1 MNKVEAPPARR
12 RPRRGL
18 GGEGLFFAQ
27 REKIRRVHRL
37 VLMGDAEMDVAAQRG
52 LHQSAVAHVA
62 DDLPGAYRV
71 PGLHRDV
78 LAQAGVPGEVAAV
91 VADDHGV
98 AHGAVLVDGVDL
110 AVRGGADLSP
120 RVRGD
125 VHAVVDAPVPGGL
138 IVAQRFHGVGGDLL
152 AGNRRRGLERLLRGG
167 SGGGT
172 LRRGGRGL
180 SLGLGSQRRDV
191 LGFHGSYEDV
201 FPHGFLNGDFLHAVG
216 VSIVYIAGDPDG
228 GCAQDQ
234 GYVVALSAAAGM
246 FVVAHLLST
255 SEADYCRDFRRLNI
269 MGEIFR

>member
-1 MNKVEAPPARR
+1 M
-12 RPRRGL
+12 
-18 GGEGLFFAQ
+18 
-27 REKIRRVHRL
+27 
-37 VLMGDAEMDVAAQRG
+37 
-52 LHQSAVAHVA
+52 A
-62 DDLPGAYRV
+62 DN
-71 PGLHRDV
+71 
-78 LAQAGVPGEVAAV
+78 
-91 VADDHGV
+91 HGV
-98 AHGAVLVDGVDL
+98 AHGVVLVDGVNL
-110 AVRGGADLSP
+110 AVRGSADLSP

-138 IVAQRFHGVGGDLL
+138 IVAQRLHGVGGDLL

-167 SGGGT
+167 SGGCT
-172 LRRGGRGL
+172 LSRGGRGL
-180 SLGLGSQRRDV
+180 SLGLGSQHRDV

-201 FPHGFLNGDFLHAVG
+201 FPHGFLNGDFLRTVG

-269 MGEIFR
+269 KNEIFRDYSPSRSTISRMASACFWVSAACPASQRAKYSVRFTSYSVPISVSTVNSVEQLQISSLV